1 MCDGTRRGARL
12 GARIKRVNVPRTTG
26 SRFPS
31 VREGPWKGRH
41 VERTPRR
48 GTGLERGHG
57 FVMCGRR
64 GGLSV
69 LTRAPVYLPAHH
81 LCPLRQRAGRGSD
94 TSTRSA
100 PSAPILVCKHC
111 PPTIPEQGRGQGWD
125 KKRAKAWNVWCQKVK
140 RSPKRSTQQRDSLK
154 GPLLANHQTIPASK

>member
-1 MCDGTRRGARL
+1 MGAW
-12 GARIKRVNVPRTTG
+12 IKRVNVPRTTG

-31 VREGPWKGRH
+31 VREETWKGRH
-41 VERTPRR
+41 LERTPRR

-57 FVMCGRR
+57 FVMCGWR

-94 TSTRSA
+94 TSTRNA
-100 PSAPILVCKHC
+100 PSAPILVCKSC
-111 PPTIPEQGRGQGWD
+111 PPPFRSRAGVKPGQEACQRSLERLVPESKEIPKEEHPAEGQ
-125 KKRAKAWNVWCQKVK
+125 
-140 RSPKRSTQQRDSLK
+140 LK
-154 GPLLANHQTIPASK
+154 GAPACQPRDDSSFKIMTVAL